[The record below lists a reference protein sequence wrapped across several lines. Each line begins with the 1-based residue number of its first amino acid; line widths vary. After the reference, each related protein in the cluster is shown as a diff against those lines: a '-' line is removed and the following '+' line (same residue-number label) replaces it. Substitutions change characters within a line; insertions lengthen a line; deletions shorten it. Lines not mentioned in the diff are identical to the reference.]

1 MSDGPATAELLAAAK
16 DAAARDTDYYAL
28 LDLAAPADHVADA
41 PPLTRD
47 AVQRAWRKRSL
58 RYHPDKAGAAFDA
71 AKWEEFGL
79 ARDVLASDEAR
90 AAYDAARAAR
100 MHKQRE
106 RDLMNAK
113 QRRFA
118 EELERAEANVAA
130 GSGSTTRT
138 RGAGTGEQG
147 GEGAKQQ
154 KNAEE
159 EMEKERQAAEG
170 RRYMEERKRKLREA
184 EERDQ
189 ARARK
194 EDEERDDRIRAL
206 EDQIAEK
213 AKRRAEKRAKREA
226 RKSGVGEEEGTH
238 KTKTTTT
245 QPTTTTTTSSFLPVP
260 PPEPNPVTKG
270 PPPPPPAVVDT
281 PMSDDPIQF
290 WETQWPR
297 TKARLLAAQATK
309 EKRLQQGTA
318 RAATTA

>member
-28 LDLAAPADHVADA
+28 LDLAAPDHAVDA
-41 PPLTRD
+41 PSLTRD

-100 MHKQRE
+100 LHKQRE

-130 GSGSTTRT
+130 GSGSTTTRT
-138 RGAGTGEQG
+138 RGAGTDEQG
-147 GEGAKQQ
+147 GGGAKQQ

-159 EMEKERQAAEG
+159 EREKERQAAEG

-226 RKSGVGEEEGTH
+226 RKSGVGEEEGSH
-238 KTKTTTT
+238 KTKTATTT
-245 QPTTTTTTSSFLPVP
+245 PTTTTTTSLPVP
-260 PPEPNPVTKG
+260 PPEPNPVTKA
-270 PPPPPPAVVDT
+270 PPPPGPAVVDT

-290 WETQWPR
+290 WETQWPK

-309 EKRLQQGTA
+309 EKRLQQETA
-318 RAATTA
+318 RATTA